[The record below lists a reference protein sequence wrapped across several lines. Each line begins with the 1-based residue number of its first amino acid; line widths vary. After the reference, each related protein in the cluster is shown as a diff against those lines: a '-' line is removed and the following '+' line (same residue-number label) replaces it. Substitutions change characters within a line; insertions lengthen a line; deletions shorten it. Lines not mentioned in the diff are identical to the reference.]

1 MTIMRMWKD
10 VIHNFHKQKIR
21 MSRQIQTGASK
32 FNKSQVFVG
41 AFQNLLFAGGNNM
54 DNLTCKGSTT
64 NSGAVQLKNLTG
76 TLSLCTSEIT
86 KACNTSSWPQ
96 PDKTKVAE
104 CETLAGRFDKE
115 ASACVTETVLESNTS
130 IACACWGGAGFNK
143 TVQAVKKCKF
153 SKEAEKVKKAMKACS
168 EAFRKCRKYEDAAIT
183 TVSDCATSASTAS
196 TSGIQVF
203 PPPPFQSVS
212 ITGSTKVTWPM
223 KTSPV
228 SDMPKHTTVF
238 GVPVFGDNKT
248 TVSP

>member
-1 MTIMRMWKD
+1 MKGGQGEKKGKGGKKRRIKGKLEEQQRKKKRRPRKRLNMRTNGKTNERNVSNACLENAWTIMRMWKD
-10 VIHNFHKQKIR
+10 VIANFHKQKIR
-21 MSRQIQTGASK
+21 MNRQIQTGASK
-32 FNKSQVFVG
+32 FGKSQVFVG
-41 AFQNLLFAGGNNM
+41 AFQNLKFAGGNNK
-54 DNLTCKGSTT
+54 DNLTCNGSTT

-96 PDKTKVAE
+96 PDKTKLAE

-143 TVQAVKKCKF
+143 TVQAVKQCKF

-183 TVSDCATSASTAS
+183 TVSDCAT
-196 TSGIQVF
+196 
-203 PPPPFQSVS
+203 
-212 ITGSTKVTWPM
+212 
-223 KTSPV
+223 
-228 SDMPKHTTVF
+228 
-238 GVPVFGDNKT
+238 NKI
-248 TVSP
+248 

>member
-1 MTIMRMWKD
+1 MNGKNGERNVSDACLENAWTIMRMWKD
-10 VIHNFHKQKIR
+10 VIANFHKQKIR
-21 MSRQIQTGASK
+21 MNRQIQTGASK

-41 AFQNLLFAGGNNM
+41 TFQNLMFAGRNNK

-64 NSGAVQLKNLTG
+64 NSGAVQLKNLTT

-115 ASACVTETVLESNTS
+115 ASACVTETVLESNTV
-130 IACACWGGAGFNK
+130 ACTCWGGAGFNE
-143 TVQAVKKCKF
+143 TVQAVKQCKF

-183 TVSDCATSASTAS
+183 TVSDCAT
-196 TSGIQVF
+196 
-203 PPPPFQSVS
+203 
-212 ITGSTKVTWPM
+212 
-223 KTSPV
+223 
-228 SDMPKHTTVF
+228 
-238 GVPVFGDNKT
+238 NKI
-248 TVSP
+248 